1 MQRLHIFLII
11 LITTIGVLVSLA
23 TVAWY
28 LSVTSPSY
36 YGSSWMSQ
44 MWGNHLGA
52 SGNYGGMGGMM
63 GTGNGSTGTSTTS
76 YLWIVPVLL
85 IVASAV
91 AVIGVVFYLVF
102 PELRY
107 IKRRGSCNPQMPAPT
122 PTQATGS
129 STTANV
135 SPASA
140 VPSVSNVSAAHN
152 SCEVLLK
159 TMTPEEQKVLNV
171 LIKHQG
177 KYLQKYVVK
186 EAGLSRLQTHRVVA
200 RFAQRGIVT
209 VNEFGNTNEIVLSDW
224 VNGSNLSKTA

>member
-1 MQRLHIFLII
+1 MQRLHIFII
-11 LITTIGVLVSLA
+11 VLITTIGVLVSLA

-28 LSVTSPSY
+28 FAATAPSY
-36 YGSSWMSQ
+36 YGSSWMGQ

-63 GTGNGSTGTSTTS
+63 GNGNGSYGSSTTS

-85 IVASAV
+85 IAASAV

-102 PELRY
+102 PELKY
-107 IKRRGSCNPQMPAPT
+107 IKSRGSCNPQKPT
-122 PTQATGS
+122 PTQITDT
-129 STTANV
+129 STTAKV
-135 SPASA
+135 SPASVSA
-140 VPSVSNVSAAHN
+140 VSSVSGAPS

-171 LIKHQG
+171 LISHQG

-186 EAGLSRLQTHRVVA
+186 EAGLSRLKTHRVVA

-209 VNEFGNTNEIVLSDW
+209 VNEFGNTNEIMLSDW
-224 VNGSNLSKTA
+224 VKGSNMTKS